1 MNETAA
7 QRAFAQAL
15 QTHRPAF
22 ETFFL
27 ARLLGLRFAYPESPD
42 APEPQCVITFDAQ
55 DFLFNPQGS
64 LHGGVIAM
72 VLDIAMGHL
81 LKHVQGPGATLEM
94 KTQYVKAAGVGRY
107 TARGEFIKRGP
118 GISYLRA
125 TLTDADADDTWNR
138 ASLFADTL
146 KPGEL
151 LATDTDTLIRRLYA
165 EETLL
170 AFAPHPVRWHCPCT
184 RDRVADM
191 LRMLGHAEVEQILQ
205 EQDKVSIT
213 CEFCG
218 KPYVFDAVDC
228 AGLFSGIHGSTPS
241 QSLH

>member
-7 QRAFAQAL
+7 QRAFDHAL

-27 ARLLGLRFAYPESPD
+27 ARLLGLKFEYSGEH
-42 APEPQCVITFDAQ
+42 CLVTFEAQ

-81 LKHVQGPGATLEM
+81 LKHVQGMGATLEM

-107 TARGEFIKRGP
+107 TARGEFIKRGQ

-125 TLTDADADDTWNR
+125 TLTDAEDDV
-138 ASLFADTL
+138 A
-146 KPGEL
+146 
-151 LATDTDTLIRRLYA
+151 
-165 EETLL
+165 
-170 AFAPHPVRWHCPCT
+170 AFATATWKRLKT
-184 RDRVADM
+184 
-191 LRMLGHAEVEQILQ
+191 
-205 EQDKVSIT
+205 
-213 CEFCG
+213 
-218 KPYVFDAVDC
+218 
-228 AGLFSGIHGSTPS
+228 
-241 QSLH
+241 